1 MPSVLDRIFGRK
13 PLEEESVIKQGEPD
27 VLR

>member
-1 MPSVLDRIFGRK
+1 MPSVLDRMPGRK

-27 VLR
+27 VPR